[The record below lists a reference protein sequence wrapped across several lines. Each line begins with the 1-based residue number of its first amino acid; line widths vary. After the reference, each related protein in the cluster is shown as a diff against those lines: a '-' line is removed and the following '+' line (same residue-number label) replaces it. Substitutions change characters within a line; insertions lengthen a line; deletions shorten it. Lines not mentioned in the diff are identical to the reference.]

1 VPEEQWSSARLAA
14 NGVDFHWSTVVSM
27 DSGELS
33 EFNGDETTHMSRI
46 PVTIL
51 GATGVVGQRFV
62 RRLKDHPV
70 FEIRHL
76 AASDRSTGKT
86 YEAACAWRLDGV
98 PYEGLGGEKL
108 RAAHPSESAA
118 PVVFSALDSGPAR
131 EIEPLFAAAGSW
143 VFSNASTFRMA
154 PDVPLLVPEVNADHL
169 GLVEGQRKSRG
180 WTGAI
185 VCNPNC
191 TATVLV
197 MGLAPLH
204 QAFGVERVFM
214 TSMQAVSGAGYPG
227 TPSLDILGNVIPFIK
242 AEEEKVAEETPKMLG
257 GFEEGSVTPAPFP
270 VSAMCNRVP
279 VLEGH
284 SEAVSVSLKGRPSIE
299 QVVEAFRSWRG
310 DARVRGLH
318 TAPALPIRVHDLE
331 NRPQVRLD
339 VEMDGGMSVH
349 VGRVRRCEVLGI
361 KFALLGHNTER
372 GAAGGSVLNAELA
385 HSLGYL
391 R

>member
-1 VPEEQWSSARLAA
+1 MVHRCFDDGLLRAA
-14 NGVDFHWSTVVSM
+14 
-27 DSGELS
+27 
-33 EFNGDETTHMSRI
+33 EFNGDETTPMSRI

-62 RRLKDHPV
+62 RRLKDHPL

-76 AASDRSTGKT
+76 AASDRSTGKA

-98 PYEGLGGEKL
+98 PYAGLAAETL
-108 RAAHPSESAA
+108 RAAHPNESAA
-118 PVVFSALDSGPAR
+118 PVVFSALDSGPAS
-131 EIEPLFAAAGSW
+131 EIEPLFAAKGSW
-143 VFSNASTFRMA
+143 VFSNASAFRMA
-154 PDVPLLVPEVNADHL
+154 PDIPLLVPEANAAHL
-169 GLVEGQRKSRG
+169 GLVDRQRKERG

-204 QAFGVERVFM
+204 EAFGVERVFM

-227 TPSLDILGNVIPFIK
+227 TPSLDILGNVIPFIGG
-242 AEEEKVAEETPKMLG
+242 EEGKVAEETPKMLG
-257 GFEEGSVTPAPFP
+257 SFANGSVTVAPFP
-270 VSAMCNRVP
+270 VSAMCHRVP

-284 SEAVSVSLKGRPSIE
+284 SEAVSVALKGQPSVE

-310 DARVRGLH
+310 DARARGLH
-318 TAPALPIRVHDLE
+318 TSPAIPIRVHELE

-349 VGRVRRCEVLGI
+349 VGRVRSCNILGI